1 MGCEWV
7 VTKIK
12 IEPPVVAS
20 SFKHLSVCCEP
31 ALTKHYSRRA
41 LSPFVSCEFSVPQ
54 LS

>member
-1 MGCEWV
+1 MGSECV

-12 IEPPVVAS
+12 SESPVAAS
-20 SFKHLSVCCEP
+20 SFKYLSVCCTP

-41 LSPFVSCEFSVPQ
+41 LSSFVSCQFSVPQ